1 VAFLCIQHACKRM
14 SKRSRIIQR
23 QKRIAGEKTMS
34 NCRDGY
40 DEIDNYPETYLRVDK
55 YCGLVEEFKHPL

>member
-1 VAFLCIQHACKRM
+1 M